1 MRIMQIMCRRVKSMT
16 KKEIEKISELISEL
30 DTAVGKLI
38 VPATKNELV
47 EDAMQQVSKVSFELS
62 NMLS

>member
-1 MRIMQIMCRRVKSMT
+1 MT

>member
-1 MRIMQIMCRRVKSMT
+1 MT

-30 DTAVGKLI
+30 DTAVEKLI
-38 VPATKNELV
+38 VQNELV